1 MEQLDALDRQI
12 VAALVRNGRA
22 PWRLIAEV
30 LGQQERTVA
39 RRGNKLLESGVV
51 RTNSFINPSSVS
63 PRAAFLLRVTAA
75 PRELRNVCSWLAA
88 QEESSWVSALSG
100 ANEAVAEMFIS
111 PDELGG
117 LLYRRLSEVEGVE
130 SFAMMP
136 LLEYFRT
143 PSGWKP
149 DILSKEQYGALLP
162 DEDGRLAA
170 IRSSQPGA
178 SLDETNRSLAELL
191 HRNGRA
197 TVDELASALS
207 VSKATVSRRL
217 DAMTSSGILFIR
229 AVVEPA
235 SLGFPVESLI
245 TLTRANTATDG
256 PVKYLAG
263 LPATRWAAASGEQVL
278 AQVAVAALDDLR
290 LLLDD
295 LRRME
300 GITDLRSSIFAEIFK
315 RSTVMYRDGVPEK
328 PAEAPAPV
336 HGTMANIATGATPL
350 PRDCDNLPGDAGP
363 AGVN

>member
-39 RRGNKLLESGVV
+39 RRGNKLLETGVV

-63 PRAAFLLRVTAA
+63 SRAAFLLRVTAA

-111 PDELGG
+111 TDELGG
-117 LLYRRLSEVEGVE
+117 FLYRRLSEVEGVE

-136 LLEYFRT
+136 LLEYYRT
-143 PSGWKP
+143 PTGWTP
-149 DILSKEQYGALLP
+149 DILEKWQYGALHP
-162 DEDGRLAA
+162 DEDGRLAG
-170 IRSSQPGA
+170 IRSGQPGA
-178 SLDETNRSLAELL
+178 SLDETNRALAGLL

-197 TVDELASALS
+197 TVDELASELS

-217 DAMTSSGILFIR
+217 EAMTNSGILFIR

-245 TLTRANTATDG
+245 TLTRAGTAAGGAGD
-256 PVKYLAG
+256 YLAS
-263 LPATRWAAASGEQVL
+263 LPVTRWAAASGEQVL
-278 AQVAVAALDDLR
+278 AQVAVATLDDLR

-295 LRRME
+295 LRGME
-300 GITDLRSSIFAEIFK
+300 GITALRSSIYAEIFK
-315 RSTVMYRDGVPEK
+315 RSTVIYRDGVPEK
-328 PAEAPAPV
+328 PSEAAATV
-336 HGTMANIATGATPL
+336 HGTTADIALAHNS
-350 PRDCDNLPGDAGP
+350 R
-363 AGVN
+363 